1 LVKLHWTLALVGSF
15 FATAHAVEPVTYA
28 QPDPTYVMQFPRDEG
43 SHPEFRIEWWYVTGW
58 LENAAHEPIG
68 FQITFFRNRPGIDEN
83 NPSRFA
89 LRQVLFAHA
98 AVSDPKIGF
107 LLHDE
112 KSARAGF
119 GLAET
124 SQERLD
130 VHIDDWSLRADASK
144 YVAHLAAKE
153 FALQLEMQRGQPPML
168 QGQNGFSRKGP
179 DERSASHYYSVPGL
193 KVSGTLNIRGHA
205 QEVQG
210 TAWFD
215 HEWSSTYKEE
225 GARGWDW
232 TGLNFADGSA
242 LMAFRMRDSNGTP
255 VWASAS
261 TRAAGSHEV
270 RTFDPQSVHWRALRR
285 WRSPRTGIEYP
296 VEWEVSVGQRRFVLR
311 PLMDDQENDAS
322 SSTGTIYWEG
332 AVRAFDTANQPVG
345 SGYLELTGYG
355 KEIKLQ

>member
-1 LVKLHWTLALVGSF
+1 VRQSWTLALFIAVV
-15 FATAHAVEPVTYA
+15 ATAQGASDRVTYA
-28 QPDPTYVMQFPRDEG
+28 QPDPTYVMRFPRDAG
-43 SHPEFRIEWWYVTGW
+43 SHPDFRIEWWYVTGW
-58 LENAAHEPIG
+58 LENSAHEPVG
-68 FQITFFRNRPGIDEN
+68 FQITFFRNRPGIDES

-98 AVSDPKIGF
+98 AVSDPKIGS

-124 SQERLD
+124 APERLN
-130 VHIDDWSLRADASK
+130 VHIDDWSLVTDEAK
-144 YVAHLAAKE
+144 YVANISAKE
-153 FALQLEMQRGQPPML
+153 FALQLAMHPEQAPML
-168 QGQNGFSRKGP
+168 QGHNGFSRKGP
-179 DERSASHYYSVPGL
+179 DAASASHYYSVPGL
-193 KVSGTLNIRGHA
+193 NVSGTLKIRGRA
-205 QEVQG
+205 QSVRG

-242 LMAFRMRDSNGTP
+242 LMAFRMRDANGNS
-255 VWASAS
+255 VWSSAS
-261 TRAAGSHEV
+261 FRAAGSHEV
-270 RTFDPQSVHWRALRR
+270 QTSDPQSVHWRALRR

-296 VEWEVSVGQRRFVLR
+296 VEWEVSVGERRFVLR

-322 SSTGTIYWEG
+322 GSTGTIYWEG
-332 AVRAFDTANQPVG
+332 AVRAFDAADQPVG
-345 SGYLELTGYG
+345 RGYLELTGYD